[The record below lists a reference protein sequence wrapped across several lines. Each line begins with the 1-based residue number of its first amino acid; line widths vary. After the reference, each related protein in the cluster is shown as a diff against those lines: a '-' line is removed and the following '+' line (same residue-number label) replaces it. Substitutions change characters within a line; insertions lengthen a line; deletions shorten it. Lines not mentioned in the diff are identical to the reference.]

1 MKNKILIITPVK
13 HIQGL
18 FNKLTK
24 IGRIRMF
31 ENISNTQFNKLKDE
45 YTAIFTNPNKS
56 KIFLGEQNLRK
67 FSKLKVICTA
77 STGINH
83 IDFNFCKKKNIKIIS
98 ITKDKKVINRISS
111 TAELAFALTLSSIRN
126 LIPAYLDVQSRNW
139 DYEKFIGRQMN
150 SLNIGIIGY
159 GRLGKLFHK
168 YCKAFKAN
176 VKIYDPFIK
185 KKSKKFISIRKL
197 LKDSDLISLHIHST
211 NNYKFLNKD
220 KFSLMKKSVII
231 VNTSR
236 GEIIDEKALV
246 TFLKKNK
253 KAKIATDVLSNE
265 IKNKFSSILYKYSLK
280 NKNQVIITPHIGGMT
295 IEGQEIAY
303 THAAYKLSKFLK

>member
-18 FNKLTK
+18 LNKLTK

-77 STGINH
+77 STGTNH
-83 IDFNFCKKKNIKIIS
+83 IDLNFCKKKNIKIIS

-111 TAELAFALTLSSIRN
+111 TAEFAFALTLSSIRN

-150 SLNIGIIGY
+150 FLNIGIIGY

-185 KKSKKFISIRKL
+185 NKSKEFISIRKL

-211 NNYKFLNKD
+211 NNHKFLNKD
-220 KFSLMKKSVII
+220 KFSLMKKGVII

>member
-1 MKNKILIITPVK
+1 MKNKVLVITPVK

-24 IGRIRMF
+24 IGRVKMF
-31 ENISNTQFNKLKDE
+31 ENISNAQFTKLKDE

-67 FSKLKVICTA
+67 LSKLKVICTA
-77 STGINH
+77 STGTNH
-83 IDFNFCKKKNIKIIS
+83 IDLDFCKKKNIKIIS
-98 ITKDKKVINRISS
+98 ITKDKKIINKISS
-111 TAELAFALTLSSIRN
+111 TAELAFALALSSIRN

-159 GRLGKLFHK
+159 GRLGKLFYK
-168 YCKAFKAN
+168 YCKSFKAN

-185 KKSKKFISIRKL
+185 NKSKKFCSIKKL

-211 NNYKFLNKD
+211 NNHKFLNKD

-231 VNTSR
+231 INTSR

-246 TFLKKNK
+246 IFLKKNK

-295 IEGQEIAY
+295 IEGQEMAY
-303 THAAYKLSKFLK
+303 THAVYKLSKFLK

>member
-18 FNKLTK
+18 FNKLAK
-24 IGRIRMF
+24 IGRIKMF

-67 FSKLKVICTA
+67 LSKLKVICTA
-77 STGINH
+77 STGTNH
-83 IDFNFCKKKNIKIIS
+83 IDLNFCKKKNIKIIS

-168 YCKAFKAN
+168 YCKSFKAN

-185 KKSKKFISIRKL
+185 NKSKKFSSIRKL

-211 NNYKFLNKD
+211 NNHKFLNKD

-265 IKNKFSSILYKYSLK
+265 IKNKFASILYKYSLK